1 MWENSEDLGYFCL
14 PAPPLPQTIM
24 SFPVRSVL
32 KSVCVPWCAS
42 FFYSSQLFRPALRSC
57 VRLSPRRVSPPPRRS
72 PLLSR
77 SAWLSSSQKKLKMYA
92 LLAFRFALFF
102 TRLIGQ
108 SHPCCSWQK
117 IFRSCHRRP
126 ALRVCRHSYVRWSL
140 LT

>member
-14 PAPPLPQTIM
+14 PAPPLPQTTM

-42 FFYSSQLFRPALRSC
+42 FFYSSQLFRRALRSC

-92 LLAFRFALFF
+92 CLTFCFVLSYAFNRSKPPVLLMAKNL
-102 TRLIGQ
+102 
-108 SHPCCSWQK
+108 SVP
-117 IFRSCHRRP
+117 
-126 ALRVCRHSYVRWSL
+126 SL
-140 LT
+140 STSSTGMSSSSMQ